1 MSLVNFDSPKK
12 AVGVITLND
21 PESLNAMSL
30 KMATEFKSLVETLKA
45 ENKSFRALIITG
57 AGRAFS
63 AGGDLEML
71 LAKTKLSGEENRLRM
86 LEFYQSFLCIRDL
99 GIPLIAALNGHA
111 IGAGLCLASGCDIR
125 VASNKA
131 KLGFTFSRL
140 GLHPGMGATWF
151 VPQLLGPARAGELL
165 LTGRVI
171 EAEEAYRIGMV
182 SRLTKPEDT
191 VTAALEL
198 AEEIGQCGPEATSQ
212 LLESLRTPQP
222 TIDQALQREALC
234 QSINY
239 ASEEFLD
246 GVQAVKEKKTAKFA
260 LK

>member
-1 MSLVNFDSPKK
+1 MSLVKFDDAQKEI
-12 AVGVITLND
+12 GVITLND
-21 PESLNAMSL
+21 PDTLNAMSL
-30 KMATEFKSLVETLKA
+30 KMAEEFSALVESLKA
-45 ENKSFRALIITG
+45 KSSKYRVLILTG

-71 LAKTKLSGEENRLRM
+71 LSKTKLSGEENRLRM
-86 LEFYQSFLCIRDL
+86 LEFYNSFLCIRDL

-125 VASNKA
+125 IGSDTA

-151 VPQLLGPARAGELL
+151 VPQLIGQARASELL

-171 EAEEAYRIGMV
+171 DAQEAFRIGIV
-182 SRLTKPEDT
+182 SKLTPSDD
-191 VTAALEL
+191 VMPAAL
-198 AEEIGQCGPEATSQ
+198 ATAKEIGQCGPEATRQ

-222 TIDQALQREALC
+222 SLNQTLQREALC
-234 QSINY
+234 QGINY
-239 ASEEFLD
+239 ASEEFLE
-246 GVQAVKEKKTAKFA
+246 GVQSVKEKRAAGFA
-260 LK
+260 L